1 VESCRALKSLGYRI
15 ALDDFQ
21 WHAGVEALVEL
32 ADYIKIDFLQS
43 GPEERG
49 AMLEWLRGSRA
60 VLLAEKIET
69 QAEFEQAVREGFELF
84 QGYYFCRPELMWNR
98 VIPANLMAQME
109 LMQALECEEMDFPVL
124 ARLVKRDPSIAYRLL
139 RMVNSAGFGM
149 RWDVRSVEMALIA
162 VGEGT
167 FRRIAILAIAAGL
180 CPTKSWEALRM
191 ALVRARFCELGAE
204 KAGHDPTEQYLLG
217 LFSLLPAMMQ
227 ISMERAMAKI
237 CLREGIRDA
246 LLGTCNEESWLLR
259 WMERHE
265 RGDWQQCDRIAELRG
280 LDAGELNRHVMAA
293 SEWADGMLHPI
304 G

>member
-1 VESCRALKSLGYRI
+1 
-15 ALDDFQ
+15 
-21 WHAGVEALVEL
+21 
-32 ADYIKIDFLQS
+32 
-43 GPEERG
+43 
-49 AMLEWLRGSRA
+49 
-60 VLLAEKIET
+60 
-69 QAEFEQAVREGFELF
+69 
-84 QGYYFCRPELMWNR
+84 
-98 VIPANLMAQME
+98 
-109 LMQALECEEMDFPVL
+109 
-124 ARLVKRDPSIAYRLL
+124 
-139 RMVNSAGFGM
+139 
-149 RWDVRSVEMALIA
+149 
-162 VGEGT
+162 
-167 FRRIAILAIAAGL
+167 
-180 CPTKSWEALRM
+180 M